1 MPMANTGSVLLSP
14 NHSKGYAMFQ
24 LQSVTVGAAFAAL
37 HLVLALGSALGADEA
52 GEVKLLQTWRGEV
65 KLELRKQA
73 PDSGFIA
80 DAESWEKLWKAYRVA
95 EKVPEVDFQEHLILV
110 GVNSDP
116 NQIGAVAKLSEK
128 GDLSVVYLGT
138 LIGFEDPQTCAY
150 QFAKISRKGIK
161 SIKGKPLKIE

>member
-1 MPMANTGSVLLSP
+1 MANTGSVLLSP

-24 LQSVTVGAAFAAL
+24 LQSVTLAAVFAAL
-37 HLVLALGSALGADEA
+37 QLVVGLGSALGADEA

-73 PDSGFIA
+73 PDAGFIA
-80 DAESWEKLWKAYRVA
+80 DAESWDKLWKAYRVT
-95 EKVPEVDFQEHLILV
+95 EKVPKVDFKEHLILV
-110 GVNSDP
+110 AVNRDP
-116 NQIGAVAKLSEK
+116 NRIGARAKLSEK
-128 GDLSVVYLGT
+128 GDLSVVHLGT

-161 SIKGKPLKIE
+161 SIEGKPLKIE